1 MLEYI
6 TGVVVA
12 FVVLLLY
19 LIFVEREI
27 RLKDVFYVIF
37 LSLFSWVVFATFF
50 IVILLYVATSTD
62 NVVLWKK
69 KDK

>member
-6 TGVVVA
+6 TGVIVA

-37 LSLFSWVVFATFF
+37 LSLFSWVVFAMFF

>member
-12 FVVLLLY
+12 FVVILLY

-27 RLKDVFYVIF
+27 RLKDVFYLIF
-37 LSLFSWVVFATFF
+37 LSLFSWVVFAMFF

>member
-19 LIFVEREI
+19 LIFVEKEI
-27 RLKDVFYVIF
+27 RLKDLFHAVF
-37 LSLFSWVVFATFF
+37 LSLFSWVVFAIFF
-50 IVILLYVATSTD
+50 IAILICATESVD
-62 NVVLWKK
+62 NAVLWKK
-69 KDK
+69 KDE

>member
-37 LSLFSWVVFATFF
+37 LSLFSWVVFAMSF

>member
-37 LSLFSWVVFATFF
+37 LSLFSWVVFAMFF